1 MTRPFAP
8 RLAVAFFVLF
18 SGFAA
23 PANADSYQAGLEAY
37 KRGDY
42 AAAHREWLPLAQ
54 QGDADAQNGLG
65 VMYASGE
72 GVPEDDRETVK
83 LIRRA
88 AEQGNATAQNILGW
102 MYSGGRGVPE
112 DDREAVKWF
121 RRAAEQGDARAQFS
135 LGLMYD
141 NGEGV
146 PEDDREAVKWFRR
159 AAEQGDARAQ
169 FNLGVMYA
177 NGEGAPE
184 DDREAVKWFR
194 RAAEQGITSAQFN
207 LGVMYDIGEG
217 VPEDDREAVKWFRR
231 AAEQGDAGAQNNLG
245 LMYDNGKGVPED
257 DREAVKWLRR
267 AAEQGNASAQFNLG
281 LMYDNGEG
289 VPEDYVR
296 AYAWTNLAAAQGH
309 DGADKNKDSL
319 RRRMTSSQI
328 ARAQELSHALQRRIE
343 GRTGSGSGFF
353 VDARGH
359 VLTNRHVVD
368 GCARLTVAFGSE
380 ERDAALR
387 AVSEAD
393 DLALLSTGRRGTV
406 GARFRSTR
414 ARHGETVAV
423 AGFPLGGL
431 LTDDLHVTDG
441 SVSALAGAGDDPR
454 LVQITAPVQPGNSGG
469 PLLDAGGRAIG
480 VVVSR
485 LDALKMAMLSAAA
498 PQNVNFAIKGTVA
511 RSFLDIHGIDY
522 AAAGPGKA
530 ISGEAVAR
538 RARRFTV
545 SVACWN

>member
-1 MTRPFAP
+1 MTRPFVP
-8 RLAVAFFVLF
+8 HLAVAFFVLF

-42 AAAHREWLPLAQ
+42 AAAYREWLPLAQ
-54 QGDADAQNGLG
+54 QGHAKAQFKLG
-65 VMYASGE
+65 WMYDNGE
-72 GVPEDDRETVK
+72 GMPEDDREAVK
-83 LIRRA
+83 WYRRA
-88 AEQGNATAQNILGW
+88 AEQGNATAQ
-102 MYSGGRGVPE
+102 S
-112 DDREAVKWF
+112 
-121 RRAAEQGDARAQFS
+121 
-135 LGLMYD
+135 
-141 NGEGV
+141 
-146 PEDDREAVKWFRR
+146 
-159 AAEQGDARAQ
+159 
-169 FNLGVMYA
+169 
-177 NGEGAPE
+177 
-184 DDREAVKWFR
+184 
-194 RAAEQGITSAQFN
+194 
-207 LGVMYDIGEG
+207 
-217 VPEDDREAVKWFRR
+217 
-231 AAEQGDAGAQNNLG
+231 NLG
-245 LMYDNGKGVPED
+245 LMYEI
-257 DREAVKWLRR
+257 
-267 AAEQGNASAQFNLG
+267 
-281 LMYDNGEG
+281 GEG
-289 VPEDYVR
+289 VPEDYVH
-296 AYAWTNLAAAQGH
+296 AYAWMNLAAAQGH
-309 DGADKNKDSL
+309 DGAGKDKDSL

-328 ARAQELSHALQRRIE
+328 ARAQELSHVLQRRTE
-343 GRTGSGSGFF
+343 GRAGSGSAGDPPAGTGGRRSDVRKTASGSGFF

-368 GCARLTVAFGSE
+368 GCARLTVALGSE
-380 ERDAALR
+380 ERDASLR

-431 LTDDLHVTDG
+431 LASDLHVTG
-441 SVSALAGAGDDPR
+441 GGVSALAGAGDDPR

-485 LDALKMAMLSAAA
+485 LDALKTAMLSGAM
-498 PQNVNFAIKGTVA
+498 PQNVNFAIKGAVA

-530 ISGEAVAR
+530 IGGEAVAR